1 MEIAVLA
8 LGCFWG
14 PEIKFSKIDG
24 IIKTEVGYCG
34 GNSSITTYKEVCT
47 GNTNH
52 AEVVK
57 LDFDEKIIT
66 YEKILKI
73 FFQIHDPTTL
83 NSQGPDFGTQ
93 YRSEIFYL
101 NDNQKMIAEKV
112 LNEVNERLSGKVVT
126 KISLLKNYC
135 PAEEYHQKY
144 LESLHI
150 PGAIFFDIDE
160 NSRKD
165 TALPHMLVDQM
176 SWDKIVSNMGIKKN
190 DEIVIY
196 DNSDVISSCRGWFN
210 FIYYGHD
217 PKLINVLNGGL
228 RKWLKEKKKVTDEI
242 SNIDKSDYK
251 GSERKDLVKS
261 KQAIDQNIDEKIFTL
276 IDARSRERFEGKIPE
291 PRKGLR
297 SGCIKNSF
305 CIPFNDCLNDDK
317 TFKNKDQLK
326 KIFKTSIENLEQK
339 KIVFSCGSGVTAC
352 VLALAYSLINDK
364 YLPCIYDGSWAEY
377 GLI

>member
-34 GNSSITTYKEVCT
+34 GNSSVTTYKEVCT

-57 LDFDEKIIT
+57 LDFDEKIIS
-66 YEKILKI
+66 YEKILKT

-101 NDNQKMIAEKV
+101 NDNQKIVAEKV

-144 LESLHI
+144 LEK
-150 PGAIFFDIDE
+150 
-160 NSRKD
+160 R
-165 TALPHMLVDQM
+165 
-176 SWDKIVSNMGIKKN
+176 
-190 DEIVIY
+190 
-196 DNSDVISSCRGWFN
+196 
-210 FIYYGHD
+210 
-217 PKLINVLNGGL
+217 
-228 RKWLKEKKKVTDEI
+228 
-242 SNIDKSDYK
+242 
-251 GSERKDLVKS
+251 
-261 KQAIDQNIDEKIFTL
+261 
-276 IDARSRERFEGKIPE
+276 
-291 PRKGLR
+291 
-297 SGCIKNSF
+297 
-305 CIPFNDCLNDDK
+305 
-317 TFKNKDQLK
+317 
-326 KIFKTSIENLEQK
+326 
-339 KIVFSCGSGVTAC
+339 
-352 VLALAYSLINDK
+352 
-364 YLPCIYDGSWAEY
+364 
-377 GLI
+377 

>member
-14 PEIKFSKIDG
+14 PEIKFSKIEG

-34 GNSSITTYKEVCT
+34 GNSQTTTYKEVCT

-57 LDFDEKIIT
+57 LDFDEKIIS

-101 NDNQKMIAEKV
+101 NSNQKLVAEKI

-144 LESLHI
+144 LEK
-150 PGAIFFDIDE
+150 
-160 NSRKD
+160 R
-165 TALPHMLVDQM
+165 
-176 SWDKIVSNMGIKKN
+176 
-190 DEIVIY
+190 
-196 DNSDVISSCRGWFN
+196 
-210 FIYYGHD
+210 
-217 PKLINVLNGGL
+217 
-228 RKWLKEKKKVTDEI
+228 
-242 SNIDKSDYK
+242 
-251 GSERKDLVKS
+251 
-261 KQAIDQNIDEKIFTL
+261 
-276 IDARSRERFEGKIPE
+276 
-291 PRKGLR
+291 
-297 SGCIKNSF
+297 
-305 CIPFNDCLNDDK
+305 
-317 TFKNKDQLK
+317 
-326 KIFKTSIENLEQK
+326 
-339 KIVFSCGSGVTAC
+339 
-352 VLALAYSLINDK
+352 
-364 YLPCIYDGSWAEY
+364 
-377 GLI
+377 